1 MLNNPEFDGKRIE
14 SRDPLEKIDQS
25 EMNEGDRGDEGNTG
39 PEGNPGPDIFDIE
52 DIAIKPMPN
61 AGPTG
66 STLA

>member
-1 MLNNPEFDGKRIE
+1 MLNNPEFDGNRIE
-14 SRDPLEKIDQS
+14 SRDPLEEIDQE
-25 EMNEGDRGDEGNTG
+25 EMNEGDRGDGG
-39 PEGNPGPDIFDIE
+39 PRFDIPDIEDVRIE